1 MAKHHFH
8 YNNNVG
14 DSMKTGVYEKRKSS
28 TVENFRF
35 GWRVGLEPTT
45 FRTTI

>member
-1 MAKHHFH
+1 MFFLHSKKKE
-8 YNNNVG
+8 
-14 DSMKTGVYEKRKSS
+14 KTLQIIDLQGLMM
-28 TVENFRF
+28 